1 MCKQKGRK
9 LEKGSGVYIYVPL
22 IGMPS
27 FHQESCAG
35 GFDELESH
43 INVASVSGF
52 SSSGSS
58 RIFTVS
64 GATAN
69 NITLVSDIHPV
80 IRNYLQCTLRTVDS
94 KRGISVALLCASHR

>member
-1 MCKQKGRK
+1 M
-9 LEKGSGVYIYVPL
+9 
-22 IGMPS
+22 GMPS

-58 RIFTVS
+58 RILTVS
-64 GATAN
+64 GATAK
-69 NITLVSDIHPV
+69 NITLLSGKIFTQSSE
-80 IRNYLQCTLRTVDS
+80 IILTMYTENC
-94 KRGISVALLCASHR
+94 